1 MATFVVKT
9 FDQSSRVPIN
19 GVFDELKAGKAR
31 IGWSY
36 DDKLDLRKINKK
48 SKAGR
53 TLDADEAGAKRCL
66 GFLTRVEK
74 GDMLIY
80 PHQPARGMFAV
91 VEVTGDYEYSDKDK
105 AISGDFRS
113 VRSCIFKTSA
123 WMRDDSVPSQLGYQL
138 GKPGRFYR
146 IYDTKPLHEFFD
158 PEAGTT
164 PLERIYKRL
173 REVLPCAIR
182 AQFSRQDLSRKFL
195 PVFFER
201 MGYNSD
207 VQEGRSD
214 AGSDLVVY
222 LDSPLLPET
231 KEIRIGVQAFAYKR
245 TVTTKALQGKLHQLL
260 EGWEQN
266 KLDCGV
272 LLTTGN
278 CGEDGRNLVTAH
290 NKENP
295 DRQVRL
301 IDGPELADLFRKYF

>member
-9 FDQSSRVPIN
+9 TDQFGVPIN

-31 IGWSY
+31 IGWSC
-36 DDKLDLRKINKK
+36 DDKLDLRKINHKLEVR
-48 SKAGR
+48 SP
-53 TLDADEAGAKRCL
+53 LDADEAGAKRCL

-74 GDMLIY
+74 GDTLIY
-80 PHQPARGMFAV
+80 PHQPARGTFAV

-123 WMRDDSVPSQLGYQL
+123 SMRDDSVPSQLRYQL
-138 GKPGRFYR
+138 GGRARFYR
-146 IYDTKPLHEFFD
+146 IYDTKPLHEFLD

-173 REVLPCAIR
+173 HEVLPDAIR
-182 AQFSRQDLSRKFL
+182 AQFSQQDLSREFL
-195 PVFFER
+195 PMLFER
-201 MGYNSD
+201 MGYDSD
-207 VQEGRSD
+207 VQEGRSE

-231 KEIRIGVQAFAYKR
+231 KEIRIGVQAFAYKD
-245 TVTTKALQGKLHQLL
+245 TVTTKALQGKLDQLL